1 MKCWRWNAGRQHS
14 WSMVCWKRSTTALV
28 VACEYLPVG
37 PFGLEGPVEAFDLA
51 VLPGA
56 VRFDQD
62 VVDVEVV
69 E

>member
-1 MKCWRWNAGRQHS
+1 MAPLVILVVEPWCQGLG
-14 WSMVCWKRSTTALV
+14 ALV
-28 VACEYLPVG
+28 VACEYPPVG